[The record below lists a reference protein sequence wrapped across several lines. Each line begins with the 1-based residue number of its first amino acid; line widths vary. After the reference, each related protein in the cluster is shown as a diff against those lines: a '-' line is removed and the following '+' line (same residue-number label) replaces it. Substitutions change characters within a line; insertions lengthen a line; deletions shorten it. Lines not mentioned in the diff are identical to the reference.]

1 MKNKLLLLVIAG
13 IFIPSI
19 LYGCSNTNTS
29 KTSNTSSLTISEASN
44 KDSIKSS
51 NEESSHSP
59 KIGALAAK
67 EDNTLTK
74 EKMLIYSMQDEY
86 LAKKEYELI
95 MDKYGSQKPFSNII
109 EAEKNHI
116 SQLTELFNTYK
127 INIPEDNS
135 KDYVLLPNSL
145 NDAYKAGVTAEIDN
159 IAMYDRFLKE
169 DLPQDVKDTFIALRD
184 ASKKHLEAFQN
195 KIN

>member
-1 MKNKLLLLVIAG
+1 MKHKLLLFVIAG

-19 LYGCSNTNTS
+19 LYGCSNAN
-29 KTSNTSSLTISEASN
+29 TSNTSSSTIPETSNNKSIDSSN
-44 KDSIKSS
+44 KKSTDL
-51 NEESSHSP
+51 P

-67 EDNTLTK
+67 EDTTLTK
-74 EKMLIYSMQDEY
+74 EKMLIYSIQDEY

-135 KDYVLLPNSL
+135 KDYAVLPNSL
-145 NDAYKAGVTAEIDN
+145 DNAYKAGVTAEIDN

-169 DLPQDVKDTFIALRD
+169 DLPQDIKDTFVALRD
-184 ASKKHLEAFQN
+184 ASKKHLAAFQN
-195 KIN
+195 KID

>member
-1 MKNKLLLLVIAG
+1 MKNKLLLLLIAG
-13 IFIPSI
+13 IFISSI
-19 LYGCSNTNTS
+19 LYGCTNQNKSNA
-29 KTSNTSSLTISEASN
+29 TSSLAISEASN
-44 KDSIKSS
+44 KETNNYSKDEHT
-51 NEESSHSP
+51 NLP

-67 EDNTLTK
+67 EDKILTK
-74 EKMLIYSMQDEY
+74 EKMLIYSIQDEY

-116 SQLTELFNTYK
+116 SQLTALFNTYK
-127 INIPEDNS
+127 ITIPEDNS
-135 KDYVLLPNSL
+135 KDCAILPNSL

-169 DLPQDVKDTFIALRD
+169 DLPQDIKDTFIALRD